1 MNMIEKMNS
10 NFKENKIFY
19 LLVLTFFF
27 VGILLGAYTI
37 KYMDGVDGKDLSDYF
52 TGFVKSITNQEIKTH
67 ELLLSIIKNNILTVV
82 LIIALGF
89 TIFGAPL
96 ILIIDLIKGF
106 TLGYTFSFL
115 LTTFEGKGIW
125 IALVS
130 TVPQNL
136 LYIPFFVGI
145 SIISLELSSAKIKQK
160 FFGGARFNKNMYS
173 ELFIKVSFFFI
184 LFIVGVLIECY
195 ISPGLIRLVVTNVYK
210 LT

>member
-37 KYMDGVDGKDLSDYF
+37 IYMDGVDGKDLSDYF

-173 ELFIKVSFFFI
+173 ELFIKLSFFFI

>member
-37 KYMDGVDGKDLSDYF
+37 KYMDGVDAKDLSDYF
-52 TGFVKSITNQEIKTH
+52 TGFIKSIINQDIKTN
-67 ELLLSIIKNNILTVV
+67 ELLFSIIKNNIITVV

-96 ILIIDLIKGF
+96 ILIIDLVKGF

-125 IALVS
+125 IALIS

-145 SIISLELSSAKIKQK
+145 SIISLELSSAKIKEK
-160 FFGGARFNKNMYS
+160 FFGGARFNKDIYS
-173 ELFIKVSFFFI
+173 GLVMKLSFFFI

-195 ISPGLIRLVVTNVYK
+195 LSPGLIRLVVTNVYK

>member
-1 MNMIEKMNS
+1 MNLIEKMNS
-10 NFKENKIFY
+10 NFKNNKIFY

-37 KYMDGVDGKDLSDYF
+37 KYMDGVDAKDLSDYF
-52 TGFVKSITNQEIKTH
+52 TGFIKSINSEEIKTN
-67 ELLLSIIKNNILTVV
+67 ELFFGIIKNNILTIV

-89 TIFGAPL
+89 TAIGAPL

-125 IALVS
+125 IALTS

-145 SIISLELSSAKIKQK
+145 SIISLELSSAKFKEK
-160 FFGGARFNKNMYS
+160 FFGGARFNKDIYS
-173 ELFIKVSFFFI
+173 GLVMKLSFFFA
-184 LFIVGVLIECY
+184 LFIIGVLIECY
-195 ISPGLIRLVVTNVYK
+195 LSPGLIRLVVTNVYK
-210 LT
+210 IT

>member
-89 TIFGAPL
+89 TIFGTPL

-173 ELFIKVSFFFI
+173 ELFMKLSFFFI
-184 LFIVGVLIECY
+184 LFIVGVIIECY

>member
-52 TGFVKSITNQEIKTH
+52 TGFVKSITDQEIKTH

-173 ELFIKVSFFFI
+173 ELFMKLSFFFI

>member
-52 TGFVKSITNQEIKTH
+52 TGFIKSITNQEIKTH

-89 TIFGAPL
+89 TILGAPL
-96 ILIIDLIKGF
+96 ILIIDLVKGF

-173 ELFIKVSFFFI
+173 ELFMKLSFFFI
-184 LFIVGVLIECY
+184 LFIVGVIIECY

-210 LT
+210 LS

>member
-1 MNMIEKMNS
+1 MNIIEKMNS

-37 KYMDGVDGKDLSDYF
+37 KYMDGVDARDLSDYF
-52 TGFVKSITNQEIKTH
+52 TGFIKSINNEEIKTKD
-67 ELLLSIIKNNILTVV
+67 LLLSIIKNNILTII

-89 TIFGAPL
+89 TAFGAPL

-125 IALVS
+125 IALTS

-145 SIISLELSSAKIKQK
+145 SIISLELSSSKIKEK
-160 FFGGARFNKNMYS
+160 FFGGARFSKDIYS
-173 ELFIKVSFFFI
+173 GLALKLSFFLI
-184 LFIVGVLIECY
+184 LFIVGVLVECY
-195 ISPGLIRLVVTNVYK
+195 LSPGLIRLVVTNVYK
-210 LT
+210 IT

>member
-52 TGFVKSITNQEIKTH
+52 TGFVKSITNQKIKTH

-173 ELFIKVSFFFI
+173 ELFMKLSFFFI
-184 LFIVGVLIECY
+184 LFIVGVIIECY

>member
-19 LLVLTFFF
+19 LLLLTFFF

-52 TGFVKSITNQEIKTH
+52 TGFIKSITNQEIKTH

-89 TIFGAPL
+89 TILGAPL
-96 ILIIDLIKGF
+96 ILIIDLVKGF

-173 ELFIKVSFFFI
+173 ELFMKLSFFFI
-184 LFIVGVLIECY
+184 LFIVGVIIECY

-210 LT
+210 LS

>member
-160 FFGGARFNKNMYS
+160 FFGGSRFNKNMYS
-173 ELFIKVSFFFI
+173 ELFMKLSFFFI
-184 LFIVGVLIECY
+184 LFIVGVIIECY

>member
-52 TGFVKSITNQEIKTH
+52 TGFIKSITNQEIKTH

-89 TIFGAPL
+89 TILGAPL
-96 ILIIDLIKGF
+96 ILIIDLVKGF

-173 ELFIKVSFFFI
+173 ELFMKLSFFFI
-184 LFIVGVLIECY
+184 LFIVGVIIECY
-195 ISPGLIRLVVTNVYK
+195 ISPGLI
-210 LT
+210 

>member
-52 TGFVKSITNQEIKTH
+52 TGFIKSITNQEIKTH

-89 TIFGAPL
+89 TNLGAPL
-96 ILIIDLIKGF
+96 ILIIDLVKGF

-173 ELFIKVSFFFI
+173 ELFMKLSFFFI
-184 LFIVGVLIECY
+184 LFIVGVIIECY

>member
-52 TGFVKSITNQEIKTH
+52 TGFIKNITNQEIKTH

-89 TIFGAPL
+89 TILGAPL
-96 ILIIDLIKGF
+96 ILIIDLVKGF

-173 ELFIKVSFFFI
+173 ELFMKLSFFFI
-184 LFIVGVLIECY
+184 LFIVGVIIECY

>member
-52 TGFVKSITNQEIKTH
+52 TGFIKSITNQEIKTH

-89 TIFGAPL
+89 TILGAPL
-96 ILIIDLIKGF
+96 ILIIDLVKGF

-173 ELFIKVSFFFI
+173 ELFMKLSFFFI
-184 LFIVGVLIECY
+184 LFIVGVIIECY

>member
-145 SIISLELSSAKIKQK
+145 SIISLKLSSAKIKQK

-173 ELFIKVSFFFI
+173 ELFIKLSFFFI

>member
-1 MNMIEKMNS
+1 MNIMDKMNS

-37 KYMDGVDGKDLSDYF
+37 KYMDGVDAKDLSDYF
-52 TGFVKSITNQEIKTH
+52 TGFIKSIVNQEIKTN
-67 ELLLSIIKNNILTVV
+67 ELLISIFKNNILTIL

-96 ILIIDLIKGF
+96 ILIIDLVKGF

-125 IALVS
+125 IALIS

-145 SIISLELSSAKIKQK
+145 SIISLELSSARVKEK
-160 FFGGARFNKNMYS
+160 FFGGVRFSKETNS
-173 ELFIKVSFFFI
+173 GLFMKLSFFFI
-184 LFIVGVLIECY
+184 LFILGVIIECY
-195 ISPGLIRLVVTNVYK
+195 LSPGLIRLVVTNVYK

>member
-173 ELFIKVSFFFI
+173 ELFIKLSFFFI

>member
-52 TGFVKSITNQEIKTH
+52 TGFVKSITNQKIKTH

-89 TIFGAPL
+89 TILGAPL
-96 ILIIDLIKGF
+96 ILIIDLVKGF

-173 ELFIKVSFFFI
+173 ELFMKLSFFFI
-184 LFIVGVLIECY
+184 LFIVGVIIECY

>member
-89 TIFGAPL
+89 TILGAPL
-96 ILIIDLIKGF
+96 ILIIDLVKGF

-173 ELFIKVSFFFI
+173 ELFMKLSFFFI
-184 LFIVGVLIECY
+184 LFIVGVIIECY

>member
-52 TGFVKSITNQEIKTH
+52 TGFIKSITNQEIKTH

-89 TIFGAPL
+89 TILGAPL
-96 ILIIDLIKGF
+96 ILIIDLVKGF

-160 FFGGARFNKNMYS
+160 LFGGARFNKNMYS
-173 ELFIKVSFFFI
+173 ELFMKLSFFFI
-184 LFIVGVLIECY
+184 LFIVGVIIECY

-210 LT
+210 LS